1 MKYITPIYRNEKIE
15 TSDIICESPFDIVYT
30 TTVVG
35 KDSQGNDIVAP
46 TTQIVVDMGSLL

>member
-1 MKYITPIYRNEKIE
+1 MKYTNPIYKNEKIQ